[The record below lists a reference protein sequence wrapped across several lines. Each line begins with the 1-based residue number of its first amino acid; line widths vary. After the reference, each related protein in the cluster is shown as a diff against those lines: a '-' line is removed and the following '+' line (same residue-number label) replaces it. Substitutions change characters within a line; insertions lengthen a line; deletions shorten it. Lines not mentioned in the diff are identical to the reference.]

1 MTNDT
6 ILDKRVSFVKI
17 YSLQVVNTNVQFCG
31 SSTLKGHSYTS
42 LIDIDAVEGIV
53 LDFKISLYLFK
64 GMCRMC
70 ANY

>member
-1 MTNDT
+1 MFFDWLYKQAALVIYLANAT
-6 ILDKRVSFVKI
+6 ILDKRLSFVKI

-53 LDFKISLYLFK
+53 
-64 GMCRMC
+64 
-70 ANY
+70 